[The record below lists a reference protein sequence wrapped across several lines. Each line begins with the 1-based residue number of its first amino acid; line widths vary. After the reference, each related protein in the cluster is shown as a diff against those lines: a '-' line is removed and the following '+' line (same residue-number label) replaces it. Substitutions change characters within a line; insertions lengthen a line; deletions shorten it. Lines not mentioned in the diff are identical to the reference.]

1 MKKMLLFGLCFIFVF
16 CTFGCGNGYTT
27 VENMDCTITIRD
39 WDETGLK
46 PTEEYEVTGTYTG
59 DIVNGVPNGYGR
71 FDFENEISL
80 YYEGEFVDGTF
91 QGQGTM
97 DSDLEESK
105 EEDEMIESKGTYTK
119 GLYTPT
125 LSEFYCLFPKFHL
138 NNYSL
143 NEVSVDFI
151 DSHET
156 LFPCKSEED
165 INNSISLT
173 NNSITYNQLIKNIFP
188 YLDKLFTANEL
199 TVVQIF
205 EDNSVGYTCTTIL
218 NHDNNGKFYYTFY
231 NGTVDLYEGDK
242 FNMRALPLAYS
253 DFDNVS
259 NGQTLVVVAL
269 ASIIDKL

>member
-1 MKKMLLFGLCFIFVF
+1 MRKMFLCVICFVFIFTV
-16 CTFGCGNGYTT
+16 CGCANGNKT
-27 VENMDCTITIRD
+27 VEDMEYTLKIRE
-39 WDETGLK
+39 WDETGLT
-46 PTEEYEVTGTYTG
+46 PTEEFEVTGIYTG
-59 DIVNGVPNGYGR
+59 DIVNGIPNGYGR
-71 FDFENEISL
+71 FDFKSEDSL

-97 DSDLEESK
+97 DSDLEELK
-105 EEDEMIESKGTYTK
+105 EDKMIESKGTYTK

-125 LSEFYCLFPKFHL
+125 LSEFYCLFPKSHL

-173 NNSITYNQLIKNIFP
+173 NNSITYNQLSKNISP
-188 YLDKLFTANEL
+188 YLGELFIANEL
-199 TVVQIF
+199 TIVQIF

-218 NHDNNGKFYYTFY
+218 SRDNNGKFYYTFY
-231 NGTVDLYEGDK
+231 NGSVDLYEGDK

-253 DFDNVS
+253 DFDNIS

-269 ASIIDKL
+269 VSIIDKL